1 MADKHMKKVM
11 MMMMIHMLMELVI
24 LEQAMDILMM
34 KVFDIKKLILTILF
48 IQNSNRF

>member
-11 MMMMIHMLMELVI
+11 MMMMMILMLMELVI

-34 KVFDIKKLILTILF
+34 KVFDIKNLY
-48 IQNSNRF
+48 

>member
-11 MMMMIHMLMELVI
+11 MMMMMIRMLMELVI

-34 KVFDIKKLILTILF
+34 KVFDIK
-48 IQNSNRF
+48 N